1 MLVLLP
7 GLDGT
12 GKLLT
17 TFVQAL
23 AQVLCAPWE
32 TQVIAYLKDEP
43 LGYDE
48 LERRVRGALPDDR
61 PFVLL
66 AESFSGPIAIRIAA
80 SPPRAMRGVILC
92 GTFARNPYP
101 LLGWAG
107 PLAFLVPTKSLP
119 RWVRAPLLW
128 GSKNAVRVPVQ
139 AERAIAQVADA
150 VVRRRIRALLEVD
163 AGECLRR
170 ITLPV
175 LILRARDDRI
185 VPRAASLWMSERLAA
200 AHVAVI
206 DGPHLLLQAA
216 PQECA
221 AAVGQW
227 LLRQPGFT

>member
-32 TQVIAYLKDEP
+32 TQVIAYPKDEP

-80 SPPRAMRGVILC
+80 SPARAMRGVILC

-101 LLGWAG
+101 LLGG
-107 PLAFLVPTKSLP
+107 SSGLP
-119 RWVRAPLLW
+119 GAH
-128 GSKNAVRVPVQ
+128 
-139 AERAIAQVADA
+139 QV
-150 VVRRRIRALLEVD
+150 
-163 AGECLRR
+163 
-170 ITLPV
+170 
-175 LILRARDDRI
+175 
-185 VPRAASLWMSERLAA
+185 AASLGSGA
-200 AHVAVI
+200 AHVGLEERGPRARASGARHRPSGRCGGQTPHQGAVI